1 MLSTYCTIELHPNPS
16 VGFQLC
22 LAYFWTLYTVLLSVL
37 ILYHLNDFIM
47 C

>member
-1 MLSTYCTIELHPNPS
+1 MLNTYCTIKLHPNPS
-16 VGFQLC
+16 VGFQLG
-22 LAYFWTLYTVLLSVL
+22 LAYFWTFYTVLLSVV